1 MEAPAGPAVTVTFA
15 GSGDAF
21 GSGGRHQACIHLQ
34 GQDGPA
40 VLLDCGATSLTAL
53 KKLGLNPA
61 GVGTVLMLAR
71 PTPPG
76 FETAHDGLAICL

>member
-1 MEAPAGPAVTVTFA
+1 M
-15 GSGDAF
+15 
-21 GSGGRHQACIHLQ
+21 
-34 GQDGPA
+34 
-40 VLLDCGATSLTAL
+40 LLDCGATSLTAL